1 MASMFDRYGLKE
13 VANVSVIALD
23 NDERNG
29 IKAGDLVL
37 YLDTLKVTTIEQT
50 AESVD
55 AQGGW
60 GNPKLV
66 SWDYGK
72 EITLNIED
80 ALLSPESMN
89 IMVGGAIR
97 KSGDTESEYVKVTR
111 TSAIINFEDF
121 ADGKFNDTYGATV
134 VTVPA
139 EYRLINLTK
148 GTRYSVGLKDKD
160 GKPVVYEDGA
170 KPANTDKVRISWE
183 EDMKSVNDAV
193 EITISPSTFP
203 GTYKF
208 IGDTLLRSEETG
220 KDSPYQWVLNKAK
233 ISSEV
238 TFTMEAEGDPAT
250 FSFTVTAL
258 RATNDKGDYEMMKF
272 IKYNIPAGGSNTS
285 KPGAGTDT
293 ESGESGNP

>member
-29 IKAGDLVL
+29 IQAGDLVL

-89 IMVGGAIR
+89 IMVGGAI
-97 KSGDTESEYVKVTR
+97 KQATDEDTVKVTR
-111 TSAIINFEDF
+111 TSAIVKYSAFKTGDF
-121 ADGKFNDTYGATV
+121 KDTYGAAV
-134 VTVPA
+134 EEVPTA
-139 EYRLINLTK
+139 YRLINLST
-148 GTRYSVGLKDKD
+148 GARYSVGQLEKD
-160 GKPVVYEDGA
+160 GVTVVTSQGA
-170 KPANTDKVRISWE
+170 EPSDDDKVRVSWE
-183 EDMKSVNDAV
+183 EEMKSANDAV

-258 RATNDKGDYEMMKF
+258 RATNDDGEYEMMKF
-272 IKYNIPAGGSNTS
+272 IKYNIPTAKKAEGGEVT
-285 KPGAGTDT
+285 P
-293 ESGESGNP
+293 